1 MGFSCVSL
9 WGAAI
14 PNLTAPLTPP
24 LPPTASKR
32 GVPGLAQKGVDKHAK
47 IPLKA
52 HRLSNPGAP
61 FPPKCAPNEL
71 KENDMYAIVKH
82 GGHQLKVTQGAKI
95 TVNRLA
101 GEVGSSVE
109 LADVLLVNDGSKT
122 TVGTPTVAGAKV
134 AAKILSHSQ
143 GDKVIIFKKRRRQN
157 SRRKN
162 GFRASLTTLE
172 ITAVSAK

>member
-1 MGFSCVSL
+1 MPNGSG
-9 WGAAI
+9 GADQ
-14 PNLTAPLTPP
+14 PPDTPLRP
-24 LPPTASKR
+24 LPKD
-32 GVPGLAQKGVDKHAK
+32 QKGVDKRPK
-47 IPLKA
+47 MPLQA
-52 HRLSNPGAP
+52 HRLSKCGAS
-61 FPPKCAPNEL
+61 KGTQSAPNEL

-95 TVNRLA
+95 TVNRLM

-109 LADVLLVNDGSKT
+109 LTDVLLVNDGAKT
-122 TVGTPTVAGAKV
+122 TVGTPTVSGAKV
-134 AAKILSHSQ
+134 SAKILAHSQ

-172 ITAVSAK
+172 ITAVNAK

>member
-1 MGFSCVSL
+1 
-9 WGAAI
+9 
-14 PNLTAPLTPP
+14 
-24 LPPTASKR
+24 
-32 GVPGLAQKGVDKHAK
+32 
-47 IPLKA
+47 
-52 HRLSNPGAP
+52 
-61 FPPKCAPNEL
+61 L
-71 KENDMYAIVKH
+71 KENDMYAIVTH
-82 GGHQLKVTQGAKI
+82 GGHQLKVSKGAKI

-109 LADVLLVNDGSKT
+109 LAQVLLLSDGSQT

-134 AAKILSHSQ
+134 TAKILAHSQ

-172 ITAVSAK
+172 ITGVSAK